1 MAAGYSC
8 PCLPATFKNIKNK
21 IWPLNNISSCA
32 LIVMQ
37 KLKNTMNI
45 QFQYRSYFRTIR
57 QLCLGLSEGQNKY
70 RYCLKTSVFLLH
82 IFPEQMYHI
91 LSSFLKNM
99 SMQRQNR
106 QKKHYLRYFS
116 CSSSTCYS
124 NVAQPVYCRGFEF
137 QTLWKIQKTILRWQQ
152 GRLLFIV
159 IVKSVCRHGVS
170 HTLLKNL
177 TIDAIA

>member
-1 MAAGYSC
+1 
-8 PCLPATFKNIKNK
+8 
-21 IWPLNNISSCA
+21 
-32 LIVMQ
+32 MQ
-37 KLKNTMNI
+37 KLKNTMNT

-124 NVAQPVYCRGFEF
+124 NVAQPVYVEASNFRLFEKYKKQSSDGSKDDF
-137 QTLWKIQKTILRWQQ
+137 CSL
-152 GRLLFIV
+152 
-159 IVKSVCRHGVS
+159 
-170 HTLLKNL
+170 
-177 TIDAIA
+177 